1 MKGVYFVFIILILI
15 LSNSCSEKWIMDVDP
30 RDYEFENDYIQT
42 KWEYYLDLEDCKK
55 VEYLDS
61 IYRPILEERIF
72 KLSDSTKSINTKID
86 SSLISITPKKENFYY
101 WVFREVH
108 RLTNLYPSVYI
119 THWGYGGVTNR
130 QSVPFY
136 IPEDSL
142 KFYYKDIS
150 DWKNKLGC
158 D

>member
-61 IYRPILEERIF
+61 IYRPILL
-72 KLSDSTKSINTKID
+72 KWNQGLID
-86 SSLISITPKKENFYY
+86 SCLDSLLLFKEENYYY
-101 WVFREVH
+101 WLFREVQ
-108 RLTNLYPSVYI
+108 RLTNKYPTIMLQHGS
-119 THWGYGGVTNR
+119 YGGTHNHQFLPLYSSYSR
-130 QSVPFY
+130 
-136 IPEDSL
+136 DSL
-142 KFYYKDIS
+142 NQFDSDIQAWKDS
-150 DWKNKLGC
+150 LGC
-158 D
+158 E